1 MSIICANGIAT
12 GLLCIG
18 DSAHAMSPVG
28 GVGINLAI
36 QDAVAAANILGAQLR
51 EGSVIE
57 SLLRR
62 VQKRRE
68 FPTKMTQR
76 LQLIA
81 HKRLLYPTL
90 GMNKPLKSLPWQ
102 LRLLDRF
109 PRLQRIPARI
119 IGLGFRPEHVR
130 LPER

>member
-1 MSIICANGIAT
+1 
-12 GLLCIG
+12 
-18 DSAHAMSPVG
+18 
-28 GVGINLAI
+28 
-36 QDAVAAANILGAQLR
+36 
-51 EGSVIE
+51 
-57 SLLRR
+57 LRR
-62 VQKRRE
+62 VQARRT

-90 GMNKPLKSLPWQ
+90 GRDKPLKSLPWQ
-102 LRLLDRF
+102 LRLLDAF
-109 PRLQRIPARI
+109 PTLQRIPARI